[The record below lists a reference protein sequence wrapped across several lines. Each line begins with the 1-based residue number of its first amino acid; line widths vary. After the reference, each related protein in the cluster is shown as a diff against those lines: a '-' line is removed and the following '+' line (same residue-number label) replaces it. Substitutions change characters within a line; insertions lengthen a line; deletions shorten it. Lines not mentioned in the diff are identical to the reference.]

1 MKIRNIFSL
10 VLASS
15 LLFASCNKE
24 AATDSFDNIKIS
36 TTFVSLPAEGG
47 SVDLTVN
54 ATESWKFVIDENWPA
69 KVKFNDGVKA
79 KHDFW
84 GNMTNAAED
93 ISSKEASWVSASVL
107 EGNKGETKVTFTADK
122 FAGGRELSLAIVC
135 GTHKQHFKVRQGDL
149 APETVTIADA
159 IASPVGKNVR
169 VNGMVQSIANT
180 TYGNWYITDGKNSL
194 YIYGTL
200 DKEGKE
206 KNFSSWGL
214 EVGDEITVE
223 GPVGEYNGNKQ
234 LVNVTVVELNK
245 SLAKVVTEPKE
256 IAIEGGEMEI
266 EVEYKGVGLDP
277 VVPEKYRSWISIIGM
292 TSKIQEPTK
301 LDPNPAV
308 KGVVTISVQPN
319 PGGDREGLIDFVSSK
334 QDEETKKINSSKV
347 KYKFTQKGSIIAATV
362 AGFLAAE
369 ESETLYRV
377 TGVITQIEASSKY
390 HNAEI
395 TIASGDFTKTVLLHR
410 AIVEDGNIEDK
421 NYAVGD
427 IVTVLG
433 KRSSYNGIP
442 QMAEKCVVEK
452 CDHYEAKTVKE
463 FLDLPVAADLF
474 AVSGTIT
481 ALKDMSESSNNV
493 GITIEGGADGQTL
506 YCHRVQTFD
515 KPSSNVI
522 NLGLKVGDKIT
533 IAGAR
538 GEYKGA
544 AQMAQYGFVIA
555 YTPTTK

>member
-1 MKIRNIFSL
+1 MKIRNILSI

-15 LLFASCNKE
+15 ALIVGCAKDP
-24 AATDSFDNIKIS
+24 ATDSFENIKLDK
-36 TTFVSLPAEGG
+36 TFVTIPSDGG
-47 SVDLTVN
+47 DAVLTIT
-54 ATESWKFVIDENWPA
+54 ATEEWKFVIDDKWPEVL
-69 KVKFNDGVKA
+69 KWNDGVKA
-79 KHDFW
+79 KYDFY
-84 GNMTNAAED
+84 GNVTNADEAN
-93 ISSKEASWVSASVL
+93 IKSKEASWAQSSVL
-107 EGNKGETKVTFTADK
+107 SGAAGETKVTFTADK

-149 APETVTIADA
+149 APETVSIADA

-169 VNGMVQSIANT
+169 VNGKVQSIANT

-223 GPVGEYNGNKQ
+223 GPVGEYNGSKQ

-256 IAIEGGEMEI
+256 VALEGGKLDI

-277 VVPEKYRSWISIIGM
+277 VVPEAYRSWISIIGM
-292 TSKIQEPTK
+292 TSQIQEPTK
-301 LDPNPAV
+301 LDPNPAI
-308 KGVVTISVQPN
+308 KGIVTISVQPN
-319 PGGDREGLIDFVSSK
+319 DGGDRKGSIEFVSSK
-334 QDEETKKINSSKV
+334 QDEETKKISSSKV
-347 KYKFTQKGSIIAATV
+347 TYEFTQKGAVITASV
-362 AGFLAAE
+362 DEFLAAK

-377 TGVITQIEASSKY
+377 TGVITKIEASSKY

-395 TIASGDFTKTVLLHR
+395 TVASGDFTKTVLLHR

-427 IVTVLG
+427 IITVLG
-433 KRSSYNGIP
+433 KRSSYNGAP

-452 CDHYEAKTVKE
+452 CEHYAAKTISE
-463 FLDLPVAADLF
+463 FLELPVAASPLF

-481 ALKDMSESSNNV
+481 ALKDMSESYNNV
-493 GITIEGGADGQTL
+493 GITIEADGKTL
-506 YCHRVQTFD
+506 YCHRVQTYD
-515 KPSSNVI
+515 KPKTNVV

-538 GEYKGA
+538 GEYNNA
-544 AQMAQYGFVIA
+544 AQMAQYGVVIA
-555 YTPTTK
+555 YTPAE